1 MVSSVAAAEPHAQ
14 GSQSRKKAILA
25 GTVGNVLEWYDFAIY
40 AFLVPTISK
49 LFFAAQTPSVA
60 VLLTLAVF
68 GSGFVARPLGAVVF
82 GHLGDKYG
90 RKNALSAVMLLMG
103 GATFCMGLLP
113 TYASAGLIAPILL
126 VGLRLVQGFAS
137 GGEWGGSAS
146 FIVEYAPANRRG
158 VFGSLHITGVAAG
171 FLIGAGIVSMLN
183 TALGPDAML
192 EWGWRVPLLLGVVV
206 AGIGI
211 VIRRNLEETPTFTR
225 TQKSGDV
232 AHAPLRDTL
241 VNNTRPVLNVLG
253 ITVYHAIASWVFLV
267 YIVTYLSTVAK
278 LPVASALAVNI
289 WGLVVTLIVTPIV
302 GILSDRF
309 GRKPFLLVSCLLTA
323 ICVVP
328 IFHALNSGSY
338 SNALLAHCTMT
349 VILCLYFGPFPAFVV
364 ELIPTKVR
372 YSGLSIAYNMA
383 HAVLGGFAP
392 FIAQSLATYTGNPIS
407 TAYFVI
413 AGAVV
418 SFLVLLR
425 VKETAFSP
433 LT

>member
-1 MVSSVAAAEPHAQ
+1 MVSSTGVSGEPHTR
-14 GSQSRKKAILA
+14 QSRTKAVIA

-40 AFLVPTISK
+40 AFLVPIISK

-60 VLLTLAVF
+60 ILLTLAVF
-68 GSGFVARPLGAVVF
+68 GSGFVARPLGAIVF

-90 RKNALSAVMLLMG
+90 RRNALSGVMLLMG
-103 GATFCMGLLP
+103 AATFCMGLLP
-113 TYASAGLIAPILL
+113 TYASAGIVAPILL
-126 VGLRLVQGFAS
+126 VALRLVQGFAS

-146 FIVEYAPANRRG
+146 FVVEYAPANRRG
-158 VFGSLHITGVAAG
+158 AFGSLHITGVAAG
-171 FLIGAGIVSMLN
+171 FLIGAGIVSLLN
-183 TALGPDAML
+183 TTLGAEAML

-206 AGIGI
+206 AGVGI
-211 VIRRNLEETPTFTR
+211 IIRRNLEETPSFAKA
-225 TQKSGDV
+225 QQSGETV
-232 AHAPLRDTL
+232 QAPLRDTL
-241 VNNTRPVLNVLG
+241 VNNRGAVFTVLG

-278 LPVASALAVNI
+278 LPIGQALSINI
-289 WGLVVTLIVTPIV
+289 WGLVVTLLVTPFV
-302 GILSDRF
+302 GLLSDRF
-309 GRKPFLLVSCLLTA
+309 GRKPFLLASLVLTI
-323 ICVVP
+323 ICVIP
-328 IFHALNSGSY
+328 IFHLLNSGSY
-338 SNALLAHCTMT
+338 QSALLAHCAMT
-349 VILCLYFGPFPAFVV
+349 VILCLYFGPLPALLV

-413 AGAVV
+413 AGALV
-418 SFLVLLR
+418 SLFVLMR

-433 LT
+433 LA